1 MRPKIKHYEILMAVG
16 VIINIIIFI
25 SLSKR
30 LDKYIGTVVDPYDS
44 AVTQ

>member
-1 MRPKIKHYEILMAVG
+1 MKPKIKHYELIMALGIV
-16 VIINIIIFI
+16 VNIIIFV

-30 LDKYIGTVVDPYDS
+30 LDRYIATIVDPYDS